1 MQTNVR
7 SLTLAAFG
15 AFAGTLTL
23 AAAPRAADAQ
33 WYQSPAFDARPIH
46 FGISGGLA
54 VPTGSFANDFNTGWN
69 VGGNV
74 AVPLG
79 YKSPVWI
86 QADFNYAQFGASNS
100 FLNTYGATNG
110 YEAMASGTLNLVVN
124 LVQSYGRRPAP
135 ITPYLIGGG
144 GFYSRYVQL
153 TNYTLSGCDPYFGCG
168 FYGSNYT
175 YQSRTETVGGWDAGA
190 GVRFVMRPVRLFIE
204 ARYNSAIT
212 DRTTGF
218 VPISVGVEW

>member
-7 SLTLAAFG
+7 TLTLAAFG
-15 AFAGTLTL
+15 ALAGTVAL

-144 GFYSRYVQL
+144 GFY
-153 TNYTLSGCDPYFGCG
+153 
-168 FYGSNYT
+168 GSNYT

-218 VPISVGVEW
+218 IPISVGVEW